1 MGRAHTI
8 RNCDPSPAQRDRDH
22 GVIRF
27 GARNEVPCSHPSMT
41 TREPAPQQRS
51 KPRVSLR
58 IKLGVGLT
66 LIIVML
72 FSAINGW
79 NIWQH
84 RKSRLRDAASSARA
98 IVSIVASTLV
108 SELANSSLDS
118 ERLKTMVRNIGRT
131 HAQMSADDRTLAYL
145 LVTDPTKRV
154 IAGFAQPSLVVFPGD
169 QTLPDEAQVLANVAK
184 LEGNLGGFMR
194 ARSFNFTVPA
204 TGEQGRLLVGT
215 SLAQVERET
224 TRDLVINIAVL
235 VVSVV
240 ALFVYASATL
250 GRLVIAPLD
259 MMMKSMRRLRDG
271 DLNTRLDLVD
281 RTDEIGI
288 LADTYN
294 FMVLGLSERERLK
307 DAFNRYVS
315 KQVYKR
321 LEAGEITLTGENREA
336 TILFSDIRSFTAL
349 SEQLTPPDVVAMLN
363 EYFNEMVEIVF
374 RYDGFLNKFIG
385 DALMAVYNAPLEQS
399 EPELRAVR
407 TALEML
413 EALHKLNG
421 VRSSRGQFPLRIGI
435 GVNTGPVVAGN
446 IGHEQRLEY
455 TVIGDA
461 VNLAQRIESQTKVT
475 GSSLLISE
483 STYNKVAQHVI
494 AEPLPAVK
502 MKGKQEAVALY
513 AVTGLRQPPGQP
525 GR

>member
-1 MGRAHTI
+1 MTDHVRNRGQI
-8 RNCDPSPAQRDRDH
+8 RIQNDLGLPSDTVSDRD
-22 GVIRF
+22 
-27 GARNEVPCSHPSMT
+27 T
-41 TREPAPQQRS
+41 APQRPI
-51 KPRVSLR
+51 KPRVGLSV
-58 IKLGVGLT
+58 KLGIGLI
-66 LIIVML
+66 LIIVIL
-72 FSAINGW
+72 FSTVNGW
-79 NIWQH
+79 NIYQH
-84 RKSRLRDAASSARA
+84 REARQRDANNAARA

-131 HAQMSADDRTLAYL
+131 YAQVNTDDKTLAYL
-145 LVTDPTKRV
+145 LVTDAKKRV
-154 IAGFAQPSLVVFPGD
+154 IAGFAQPQLVAFPGN
-169 QTLPDEAQVLANVAK
+169 QTLPDEAAVLAKVA
-184 LEGNLGGFMR
+184 ELGGDLGGPMR
-194 ARSFNFTVPA
+194 ARSYNFTVPA

-215 SLAQVERET
+215 SLAQVQRET
-224 TRDLVINIAVL
+224 TRDLIINIAVL
-235 VVSVV
+235 VVSIL
-240 ALFVYASATL
+240 ALFIYSTVTL
-250 GRLVIAPLD
+250 GRLVIAPLGK
-259 MMMKSMRRLRDG
+259 MMSSMRRLRDG

-281 RTDEIGI
+281 RNDEIGV

-294 FMVLGLSERERLK
+294 FMVQGLSERERLK

-321 LEAGEITLTGENREA
+321 LEAGDITLTGETRDA

-385 DALMAVYNAPLEQS
+385 DALMAVYNAPIDQPN
-399 EPELRAVR
+399 PELRAVR

-413 EALHKLNG
+413 DALHKLNG
-421 VRSSRGQFPLRIGI
+421 MRSSRGQFPLRIGI

-446 IGHEQRLEY
+446 IGHMQRLEY

-483 STYNKVAQHVI
+483 STYAKVAPYVI

-513 AVTGLRQPPGQP
+513 AIHGMKPGAPSGL
-525 GR
+525 